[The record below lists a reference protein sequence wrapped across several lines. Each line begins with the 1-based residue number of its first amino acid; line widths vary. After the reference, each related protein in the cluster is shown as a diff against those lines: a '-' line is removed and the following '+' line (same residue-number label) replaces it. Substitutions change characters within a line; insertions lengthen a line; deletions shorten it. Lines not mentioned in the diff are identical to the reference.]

1 MITLVEANSLI
12 FGNFYKFIAR
22 IKKSVTLMMALESA
36 GRTYSRGKI
45 IRQFVLI
52 AINAQ
57 ASGDFIYCKTVFP
70 N

>member
-1 MITLVEANSLI
+1 
-12 FGNFYKFIAR
+12 
-22 IKKSVTLMMALESA
+22 MMALESA